1 MVSDLVCDEV
11 AVGFNIVL
19 DGDVVVAATTDVIA
33 GSAMQQSY
41 NQIFPAPLTGSLY

>member
-1 MVSDLVCDEV
+1 MCDEV

-19 DGDVVVAATTDVIA
+19 DGDVVVAAMTDVIA

-41 NQIFPAPLTGSLY
+41 NQTFPAPLTSSLY